1 METEVCLY
9 RERLVPTEGGED
21 TLPHVL
27 VWKVNA
33 FSWAVTS
40 SHRQEQFISKPY
52 NYNTT

>member
-1 METEVCLY
+1 MESEVNLY

-21 TLPHVL
+21 MSHAL

-40 SHRQEQFISKPY
+40 SHAQEQFISKPY
-52 NYNTT
+52 DHNTT